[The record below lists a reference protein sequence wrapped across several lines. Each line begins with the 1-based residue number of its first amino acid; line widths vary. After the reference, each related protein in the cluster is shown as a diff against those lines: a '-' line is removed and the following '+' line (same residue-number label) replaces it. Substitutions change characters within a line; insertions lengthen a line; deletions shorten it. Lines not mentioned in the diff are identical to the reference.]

1 MQIGVRCNLPNSHGE
16 AQRWRICA
24 DIMERPSPPLARL
37 NRLFQSDSLML
48 SHVVIFWIKP
58 DAAPDAADTV
68 LAGCHQYLKDLPGV
82 AHFHAGKMVPSRRPV
97 VDQSYQVALNVVFT
111 DKAAEEAY
119 QIHPTH
125 LEFVEKIF
133 KPLCERAVIYD
144 FA

>member
-1 MQIGVRCNLPNSHGE
+1 
-16 AQRWRICA
+16 
-24 DIMERPSPPLARL
+24 
-37 NRLFQSDSLML
+37 ML
-48 SHVVIFWIKP
+48 SHVVIFWVKP
-58 DAAPDAADTV
+58 DAAPDASDQL

-82 AHFHAGKMVPSRRPV
+82 VNFHAGKMVASHRPIV
-97 VDQSYQVALNVVFT
+97 EQSYQVALNVIFT

-125 LEFVEKIF
+125 LVFVEKVF